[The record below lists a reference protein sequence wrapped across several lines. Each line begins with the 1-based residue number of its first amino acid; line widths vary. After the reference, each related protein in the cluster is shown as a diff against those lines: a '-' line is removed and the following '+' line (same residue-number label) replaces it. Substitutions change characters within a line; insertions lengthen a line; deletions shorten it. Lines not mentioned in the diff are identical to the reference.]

1 MGGPV
6 HPRRVMSAHSASVRL
21 SVVAD
26 AGRLGRKD
34 LSMSTTPPRRTRRLT
49 DAQLEEMLALTSHA
63 DSVELKLTVPD
74 SERRSIVTGLG
85 MDPLSGQIRQVFF
98 FDTPDLRL
106 NKQGVGRAGPPGP
119 GPRRRHRGQAPP
131 IVPGELPQPLLALRH
146 AAGET

>member
-1 MGGPV
+1 
-6 HPRRVMSAHSASVRL
+6 MSAHSASVRL

-34 LSMSTTPPRRTRRLT
+34 LSMSTTAPRSTRRLT
-49 DAQLEEMLALTSHA
+49 GAQLEEMLSLASHA

-85 MDPLSGQIRQVFF
+85 MDPLDAQIRQVFV

-106 NKQGVGRAGPPGP
+106 NKSGVVVRARRVQG
-119 GPRRRHRGQAPP
+119 RGDVTVVKLRP
-131 IVPGELPQPLLALRH
+131 IVPGELAQPPWAVRH
-146 AAGET
+146 IAEEK

>member
-1 MGGPV
+1 
-6 HPRRVMSAHSASVRL
+6 MSAHSASVRL

-34 LSMSTTPPRRTRRLT
+34 LSMSTTAPRSTRRLT
-49 DAQLEEMLALTSHA
+49 GAQLEEMLSLASHA

-85 MDPLSGQIRQVFF
+85 MDPLDAQIRQVFV

-106 NKQGVGRAGPPGP
+106 NKSGVVVRARRVQG
-119 GPRRRHRGQAPP
+119 RGDVTVVKLRP
-131 IVPGELPQPLLALRH
+131 IVPGELAQPPWAVRQV
-146 AAGET
+146 AEEK